1 MLRDFAKVMGY
12 LLIVASSV
20 VLCTAVGLEFRQ
32 IISVTVFTSF
42 IAGSLFYWPFR
53 NAFAL
58 AGVALLLG
66 LRVLDVEHLIEFA
79 NLDIIL
85 FLIGMMIVV
94 GYLEEKRFFD
104 WLIGVLTKPFCSRP
118 TALIAIL
125 LMLAA
130 VMAALVDEVTSILF
144 MMAIMLRVLKAFG
157 VDKSKVLPFIIFLVF
172 TTNIG
177 SSALPVGNPIGVMVA
192 FRAGLTTLDFVRWVS
207 PLAVINAA
215 VVTLIGL
222 PYLKKTGFS
231 EVKVASC
238 ADLRIEEVKFTREM
252 LLPLMVFIAVLCG
265 LIMHH
270 NIEKALHLP
279 KSTMLL
285 ATPLLG
291 AGAALFIH
299 RRRARELVE
308 KKVDWWTLLYFILL
322 FSSVGTLKYTGVTD
336 LIAQGVLHIIGGNVF
351 YAMLLIGG
359 ISGILTAFM
368 DNVLAIATMIP
379 VVQSMAEAGVYV
391 YPIWWIML
399 IGGTYCGNATVIGST
414 ANIVAAGFVEK
425 RGYGSFSML
434 KWILLG
440 TPISIVTFLLA
451 LAMLY
456 LQIPAM
462 PR

>member
-1 MLRDFAKVMGY
+1 MLRDFAKVLGY

-20 VLCTAVGLEFRQ
+20 MLCTVVGLEFRQ

-85 FLIGMMIVV
+85 FLVGMMIVV

-231 EVKVASC
+231 KVKVASC
-238 ADLRIEEVKFTREM
+238 ADLRIEEVKFTRGM

-291 AGAALFIH
+291 AGAAL
-299 RRRARELVE
+299 
-308 KKVDWWTLLYFILL
+308 
-322 FSSVGTLKYTGVTD
+322 TLKYTGVTD
-336 LIAQGVLHIIGGNVF
+336 LIAQGVLRIIGGNVF